1 MFYVV
6 KILGIQFAYIISRGQ
21 KVKGFP
27 HFTELALLTNSLC
40 RQVVFAFWE
49 TWYILNNIN
58 TFGHRRHQRNGDVFL
73 LTASPYLL
81 QQGQVLFKWP
91 AQYALCRSVQYSN
104 IGSWG
109 QIWKLK
115 MESFGIFKLTNV
127 QLQIGGQTWFDGWV
141 THFSDH
147 PPKHHCTPYF
157 KTEEIWIF
165 QQYLMT
171 ALPRFFRTNWL
182 ILYRK
187 SSLICQQN
195 SDASSTGCTYMVY
208 R

>member
-58 TFGHRRHQRNGDVFL
+58 TFGNRRHQRNGDVFL

-81 QQGQVLFKWP
+81 QQGQELFKWP

-147 PPKHHCTPYF
+147 PPKHH
-157 KTEEIWIF
+157 W
-165 QQYLMT
+165 
-171 ALPRFFRTNWL
+171 R
-182 ILYRK
+182 
-187 SSLICQQN
+187 SN
-195 SDASSTGCTYMVY
+195 S
-208 R
+208 